1 MGWYPVIWR
10 SYMRNVAGKNLN
22 VYYVFC
28 MYCIYN
34 IYTSQ
39 SQMHIHNCTH
49 IYIYIYINVCI
60 CKYIY
65 MHMYKYIFTYTYTHT
80 HIYIYVKHICLHVRL
95 QNWCKGTF
103 EGNPDQLN
111 FELFQNSR
119 FTGSNLVT
127 TLNK

>member
-1 MGWYPVIWR
+1 MHMQI
-10 SYMRNVAGKNLN
+10 
-22 VYYVFC
+22 
-28 MYCIYN
+28 
-34 IYTSQ
+34 
-39 SQMHIHNCTH
+39 HIHAHVQIH
-49 IYIYIYINVCI
+49 IYIHI
-60 CKYIY
+60 
-65 MHMYKYIFTYTYTHT
+65 HT